1 MRNSREQAAATRDR
15 IVDTASRLY
24 RERGINGIG
33 VSDLMRE
40 AGLTHG
46 GLYKHFESKDAL
58 IAEACSSALTQLR
71 TGLVHK
77 VAGARDEDA
86 LAVLVN
92 AYLTPA
98 HRDHPG
104 HGCAIAALGSEAS
117 RGDGPGK
124 TALAEGVTL
133 LLDLIGEQLARGGAE
148 EPDRTAHGVL
158 AALVGGLLLSRAVED
173 PARSRA
179 ILRDTRDF
187 ILRGEKS

>member
-1 MRNSREQAAATRDR
+1 MRNSREKAAATRDR

-24 RERGINGIG
+24 REHGINGIG
-33 VSDLMRE
+33 VSDLMSE

-58 IAEACSSALTQLR
+58 VAEACSSALTQLR
-71 TGLVHK
+71 TGLARK

-104 HGCAIAALGSEAS
+104 HGCAIVALGSEAS
-117 RGDGPGK
+117 RSDGPGK

-133 LLDLIGEQLARGGAE
+133 LLALISEQLARSGVKDPE
-148 EPDRTAHGVL
+148 RTAHGAL
-158 AALVGGLLLSRAVED
+158 AALVGGLLLARAVED
-173 PARSRA
+173 PARSKA

-187 ILRGEKS
+187 ILREPKS